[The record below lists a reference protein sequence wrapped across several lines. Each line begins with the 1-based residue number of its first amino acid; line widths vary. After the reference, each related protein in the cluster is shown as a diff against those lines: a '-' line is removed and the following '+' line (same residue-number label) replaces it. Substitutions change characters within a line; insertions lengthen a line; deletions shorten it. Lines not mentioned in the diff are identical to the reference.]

1 MEPKLHPTTSER
13 WCFFKALR
21 DETGKCSG
29 TTVGS
34 FIPGKIHFYG
44 KRQDKSTANS
54 LLCRARRTGK
64 GGGRTG
70 CTRDASLRLLPQ
82 LSPAAPAPAENP
94 AEVVCCR
101 QLPACQGCWGHDSQQ
116 QSHCLEGGKM
126 KKSFQLLNIWG
137 LKKPLL
143 TDAETQSFKFHDDL
157 ESLKF

>member
-29 TTVGS
+29 TAVGS

-44 KRQDKSTANS
+44 KRQDKSTASS
-54 LLCRARRTGK
+54 LLCRAHRTGK

-70 CTRDASLRLLPQ
+70 CTRDASLCLLPQ

-101 QLPACQGCWGHDSQQ
+101 QLPARGAEGMTHNSKVTVCREGKWKKFSALKYLRVEKATADRCWNPV
-116 QSHCLEGGKM
+116 
-126 KKSFQLLNIWG
+126 F
-137 LKKPLL
+137 
-143 TDAETQSFKFHDDL
+143 
-157 ESLKF
+157 